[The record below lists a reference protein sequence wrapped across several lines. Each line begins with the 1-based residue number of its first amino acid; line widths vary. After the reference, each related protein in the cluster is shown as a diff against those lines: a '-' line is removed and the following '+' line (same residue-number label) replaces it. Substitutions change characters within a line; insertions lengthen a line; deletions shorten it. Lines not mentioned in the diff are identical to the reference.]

1 MSISGVSLK
10 RVYQHLQQMPPPH
23 HSPLEH
29 LLHWTQK
36 YQSIGGDPVFA
47 HLQVLPSDSLWQ
59 YLVSQHQS
67 QDILCDATAQEMWVR
82 ACCHWGNLAIE
93 DESCRLSTARWQ
105 ALNPLQTKHYQG
117 VFLQQAQRQKALQKM
132 QARQQTQNTE

>member
-1 MSISGVSLK
+1 MSMPGVSLK

-36 YQSIGGDPVFA
+36 YQGVGGHPVFV
-47 HLQVLPSDSLWQ
+47 HLQIPPSDPLWQ
-59 YLVSQHQS
+59 HLSSQYHS

-82 ACCHWGNLAIE
+82 ACCHWGNLVIG
-93 DESCRLSTARWQ
+93 DESLSLSAARWKT
-105 ALNPLQTKHYQG
+105 LNPLQTKHYLEIYHRQT
-117 VFLQQAQRQKALQKM
+117 QRQKALQKM
-132 QARQQTQNTE
+132 RARQQRQNTE